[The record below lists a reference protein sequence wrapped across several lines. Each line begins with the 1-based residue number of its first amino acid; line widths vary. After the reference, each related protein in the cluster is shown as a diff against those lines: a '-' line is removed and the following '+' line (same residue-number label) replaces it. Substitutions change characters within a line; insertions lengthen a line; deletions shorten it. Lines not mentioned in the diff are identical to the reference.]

1 MFRASELAEPV
12 EHGSA
17 ASPKSPELPQ
27 SIAGL
32 ADFVSP
38 ASGEWTAAQERE
50 LAELIGLAWVVEGA
64 PGSVDVIGLL
74 RQQLEVHLPGAPRPT
89 PGAPAAISPLPASV
103 EWISSGPA
111 PGAPEAPR
119 EFWLKVNAEL
129 VIYGSTEPNA
139 RVTIGGRPIRLRP
152 DGSFSFRF
160 ALPDGAYS
168 LPVSARS
175 SDGHTRQAELEF
187 SRQSHYQGPVGV
199 HPQDPALGPPTAAN
213 VS

>member
-1 MFRASELAEPV
+1 MSRTPETPEAPDLAE
-12 EHGSA
+12 
-17 ASPKSPELPQ
+17 
-27 SIAGL
+27 SIGRPG
-32 ADFVSP
+32 DSVSP
-38 ASGEWTAAQERE
+38 VGGEWTAAQERE
-50 LAELIGLAWVVEGA
+50 LAELIGLTWVVEGA

-74 RQQLEVHLPGAPRPT
+74 RQQLEIHLPGALRPT
-89 PGAPAAISPLPASV
+89 PGAPTAISPLPASV
-103 EWISSGPA
+103 EWITSGPA
-111 PGAPEAPR
+111 PAAPEAPP

-175 SDGHTRQAELEF
+175 NHGDTRQAELHF
-187 SRQSHYQGPVGV
+187 SRQSHYQGQVGV
-199 HPQDPALGPPTAAN
+199 HPQDPALGPPIAAS